1 MKTYKLGSM
10 VRRILLSALLV
21 VSTVSSSLQAI
32 SVDEIKQKITDLK
45 TLVTD
50 TFKKWKENPKAETPA
65 LLDNLAFEAV
75 GKIPAQT
82 ITILDSPSIKL
93 VNPNLIKFAELPK
106 NMAQGYILRGAVEF
120 AGQTFGGEFFTLET
134 KNAAGNVSGIKFRG
148 FGIELGT
155 SGTQPTIYDLVTAMG
170 ITAPDALKNF
180 QMPGIRIVVTQNFA
194 DDKIAGSDVFKYQ
207 TSTNQTVEIK
217 PGLNIVATVP
227 LTGAFEY
234 LQNFINSVTGQPI
247 TATGGT
253 MNLAVQTP
261 LENMSLSK
269 VAISAAL
276 AVRFGIDFT
285 KLKDPSLSTKLN
297 LRAFNFGDF
306 LLKVTPANGQ
316 LALGAK
322 ATLEMLNP
330 KQPALN
336 FSADGELGKEGWKF
350 QAMMDGMWDP
360 AFGIDWLGIGNLR
373 FTIGQSTNPVALQVA
388 AVAGVPFTQL
398 GFAGTLALGTNDEFK
413 ISLNGDID
421 TTLVPPLFGFAGKL
435 DNELKMADI
444 IAWIGRDVFK
454 KSIQATDLPE
464 ITIKKNSGLA
474 FATAPGTIGNTVYK
488 QGFNLLFDAVITG
501 YQAKLDIMV
510 DTEEKKFKGE
520 VWLGEMLPDNKLG
533 PIKIKINDT
542 PIVNISDFAGTG
554 ALNGRLF
561 LDFNDTSKDEFKF
574 DGQVAIP
581 AIDLSMKAKLGI
593 NNDGF
598 NGDFEFAISDQFSA
612 DVELKINPKKID
624 ELYVMMKFQQ
634 KFQDAL
640 IKAVEDW
647 GKTKVKVEIEQLLN
661 AAKSE
666 LEKAKK
672 ANAYMEYIAAVEANK
687 RHEQANRALVD
698 CKKQYNNLSWI
709 EQATISAAWVPPFG
723 TAGALLILDQEL
735 PACKVVVGANVL
747 ELKSSL
753 EAANSLILEK
763 ITDAMLSAV
772 TKVDDW
778 YEKEKVDEKF
788 SEAINDTIGLISK
801 VVAGALKIF
810 KVRSGKVVYDGKKL
824 KEGQSPALSLDAEI
838 DLTDISKDIGKIP
851 LKFDDVSFNFKS
863 VGDSIKNVAE
873 QIWNKIK
880 DPLLNFAKELAAKAL
895 TEEGRADLADKVFGK
910 APATEAPPSAEYI
923 AAQKVLAETNLRING
938 AEEIALRK
946 SLNKPF
952 DKGAIESALNTVLTQ
967 AQYDAMV
974 GQEALSKQAATDM
987 KVRFKEETAI
997 EKLAP
1002 QVQMEK
1008 KRRDQ
1013 LAKSSEAKGVKKE
1026 ATLKPFNEWL
1036 ADLVAAENLPEPS
1049 KARVLATLQ
1058 RVADG
1063 ARLSSVQELQKLIAD
1078 NYSKK
1083 IGGLSADTIIA
1094 EMNQRIIP
1102 RLQKGLGG
1110 GSPLVIMRVIADVYS
1125 DTNYAITDYPDY
1137 LEVRPEKVL
1146 TGAQRDEV
1154 VDGLGMFLVLNGGN
1168 VSAENKSNIEK
1179 YYNVFIPQ
1187 IDWDAINRD
1196 ANTNATAERV
1206 RRLYPD
1212 FENSQPYKIVAGKVT
1227 AKSEVSKP
1235 KNQDYPTQAGPGSA
1249 VEKM

>member
-1 MKTYKLGSM
+1 MKIYKNMSVLRN
-10 VRRILLSALLV
+10 VLLSALLIL
-21 VSTVSSSLQAI
+21 TTASSSLQAI
-32 SVDEIKQKITDLK
+32 DVAEIKKKITDLK
-45 TLVTD
+45 SLVTD
-50 TFKKWKENPKAETPA
+50 TFNQWKANPKAETPS
-65 LLDNLAFEAV
+65 LLDNLGFEVV

-93 VNPNLIKFAELPK
+93 VNPNLVKFAELPR

-170 ITAPDALKNF
+170 ISAPDALKNF

-217 PGLNIVATVP
+217 PGINIIATVP
-227 LTGAFEY
+227 LTGAFQY
-234 LQNFINSVTGQPI
+234 LQNFLNSVTGQAA
-247 TATGGT
+247 TATGDSI
-253 MNLAVQTP
+253 NLAVQTP

-269 VAISAAL
+269 VTISAAL
-276 AVRFGIDFT
+276 AVRFGVDFT
-285 KLKDPSLSTKLN
+285 KLKDNSLSTKLN
-297 LRAFNFGDF
+297 LKSFNFGDLF
-306 LLKVTPANGQ
+306 LKVTPANGQ

-336 FSADGELGKEGWKF
+336 FAAEGELGKEGWKF

-360 AFGIDWLGIGNLR
+360 AFGLDWLGIGNLR
-373 FTIGQSTNPVALQVA
+373 FTIGQSTNETALLVA
-388 AVAGVPFTQL
+388 ATAGVPFTQL

-421 TTLVPPLFGFAGKL
+421 TTLVPPLFGFAGNL
-435 DNELKMADI
+435 DNDMHIDEL
-444 IAWIGRDVFK
+444 IAWIGREVFK

-464 ITIKKNSGLA
+464 ILIKKNSGLA
-474 FATAPGTIGNTVYK
+474 FATSPGAIGNTSYK
-488 QGFNLLFDAVITG
+488 QGFNLLLDAVIYD
-501 YQAKLDIMV
+501 YQAKIAAMLDT
-510 DTEEKKFKGE
+510 DEKKFDGA
-520 VWLGEMLPDNKLG
+520 VSLGQMLPDGKLG
-533 PIKIKINDT
+533 PVKIKINDT

-561 LDFNDTSKDEFKF
+561 LDFNDVSKDEFKF

-598 NGDFEFAISDQFSA
+598 NGDFEFAISDLFNA

-647 GKTKVKVEIEQLLN
+647 GKTKVKVEIEKLLN

-672 ANAYMEYIAAVEANK
+672 ANAYMEYVAAVEANK

-709 EQATISAAWVPPFG
+709 ERATIGAAWANPALA
-723 TAGALLILDQEL
+723 AGAMYILDQEL

-788 SEAINDTIGLISK
+788 SEVINDTIGLISK
-801 VVAGALKIF
+801 VIAGALKIF

-838 DLTDISKDIGKIP
+838 DLTAISKDIGIIP

-880 DPLLNFAKELAAKAL
+880 DPLLNFAKDLAAKAL
-895 TEEGRADLADKVFGK
+895 KEEGRKDLAGKVFGE
-910 APATEAPPSAEYI
+910 APATETPPSAEYI
-923 AAQKVLAETNLRING
+923 AAQKVLAETNLRFKG
-938 AEEIALRK
+938 ADAIKLRK
-946 SLNKPF
+946 LLRKPI
-952 DKGAIESALNTVLTQ
+952 DKQAIELVLNIPLTQ
-967 AQYDAMV
+967 EQYDAMV
-974 GQEALSKQAATDM
+974 AQEAVSRQSATDM
-987 KVRFKEETAI
+987 RARFKEETVI

-1002 QVQMEK
+1002 QVRMEK
-1008 KRRDQ
+1008 QKRDR
-1013 LAKSSEAKGVKKE
+1013 
-1026 ATLKPFNEWL
+1026 
-1036 ADLVAAENLPEPS
+1036 
-1049 KARVLATLQ
+1049 
-1058 RVADG
+1058 
-1063 ARLSSVQELQKLIAD
+1063 I
-1078 NYSKK
+1078 
-1083 IGGLSADTIIA
+1083 
-1094 EMNQRIIP
+1094 MNR
-1102 RLQKGLGG
+1102 
-1110 GSPLVIMRVIADVYS
+1110 
-1125 DTNYAITDYPDY
+1125 T
-1137 LEVRPEKVL
+1137 
-1146 TGAQRDEV
+1146 
-1154 VDGLGMFLVLNGGN
+1154 
-1168 VSAENKSNIEK
+1168 
-1179 YYNVFIPQ
+1179 
-1187 IDWDAINRD
+1187 
-1196 ANTNATAERV
+1196 
-1206 RRLYPD
+1206 
-1212 FENSQPYKIVAGKVT
+1212 
-1227 AKSEVSKP
+1227 
-1235 KNQDYPTQAGPGSA
+1235 
-1249 VEKM
+1249 